1 MYIKHRVQNF
11 WKYFILN
18 REELE
23 HALRENDHHEITHLL
38 QDLNEHL
45 KTICACG
52 MEVEM
57 SDTGFYEMTFT
68 PQGNKNAQFAT
79 ALLKKDA
86 PQALSEDWI
95 INAVRPPLSER
106 AIHTILRIKD
116 KEVTGADFH
125 VYYTINE
132 ISKTLDIKVYCEALK
147 DVEEKRRESMV
158 AFMLELFIG
167 ELEFEARISSIEIID
182 TPDEEAENF
191 CLLPNLYEDIYDI
204 IIDQDWMEYHDPL
217 SIYMAYK
224 LDEKPVSETLR
235 KDMKLIVTTNPQ
247 LQEELL
253 SDSYE
258 MCKEFKDCG
267 GEYGYFYYEK
277 LYEDEKEAL
286 VRQQLEKEINEL
298 LYEMSIART
307 MGGAVGIYYSYID
320 VAVFDKDAFAI
331 ALAKINE
338 KMNFKVYYQPFLK

>member
-95 INAVRPPLSER
+95 N
-106 AIHTILRIKD
+106 
-116 KEVTGADFH
+116 
-125 VYYTINE
+125 YTI
-132 ISKTLDIKVYCEALK
+132 
-147 DVEEKRRESMV
+147 R
-158 AFMLELFIG
+158 
-167 ELEFEARISSIEIID
+167 
-182 TPDEEAENF
+182 
-191 CLLPNLYEDIYDI
+191 
-204 IIDQDWMEYHDPL
+204 
-217 SIYMAYK
+217 
-224 LDEKPVSETLR
+224 
-235 KDMKLIVTTNPQ
+235 
-247 LQEELL
+247 
-253 SDSYE
+253 
-258 MCKEFKDCG
+258 
-267 GEYGYFYYEK
+267 
-277 LYEDEKEAL
+277 
-286 VRQQLEKEINEL
+286 
-298 LYEMSIART
+298 
-307 MGGAVGIYYSYID
+307 
-320 VAVFDKDAFAI
+320 
-331 ALAKINE
+331 
-338 KMNFKVYYQPFLK
+338 

>member
-106 AIHTILRIKD
+106 AMHTILRIKD

-167 ELEFEARISSIEIID
+167 ELDGE
-182 TPDEEAENF
+182 
-191 CLLPNLYEDIYDI
+191 
-204 IIDQDWMEYHDPL
+204 
-217 SIYMAYK
+217 
-224 LDEKPVSETLR
+224 
-235 KDMKLIVTTNPQ
+235 
-247 LQEELL
+247 
-253 SDSYE
+253 
-258 MCKEFKDCG
+258 G
-267 GEYGYFYYEK
+267 G
-277 LYEDEKEAL
+277 
-286 VRQQLEKEINEL
+286 
-298 LYEMSIART
+298 
-307 MGGAVGIYYSYID
+307 MGGV
-320 VAVFDKDAFAI
+320 
-331 ALAKINE
+331 
-338 KMNFKVYYQPFLK
+338 

>member
-1 MYIKHRVQNF
+1 
-11 WKYFILN
+11 
-18 REELE
+18 
-23 HALRENDHHEITHLL
+23 
-38 QDLNEHL
+38 
-45 KTICACG
+45 
-52 MEVEM
+52 
-57 SDTGFYEMTFT
+57 
-68 PQGNKNAQFAT
+68 
-79 ALLKKDA
+79 
-86 PQALSEDWI
+86 
-95 INAVRPPLSER
+95 
-106 AIHTILRIKD
+106 
-116 KEVTGADFH
+116 
-125 VYYTINE
+125 
-132 ISKTLDIKVYCEALK
+132 
-147 DVEEKRRESMV
+147 MV

-191 CLLPNLYEDIYDI
+191 CLLPNLYEDICDI

-277 LYEDEKEAL
+277 LGGDVGKGK
-286 VRQQLEKEINEL
+286 RQQQ
-298 LYEMSIART
+298 RR
-307 MGGAVGIYYSYID
+307 
-320 VAVFDKDAFAI
+320 F
-331 ALAKINE
+331 
-338 KMNFKVYYQPFLK
+338 